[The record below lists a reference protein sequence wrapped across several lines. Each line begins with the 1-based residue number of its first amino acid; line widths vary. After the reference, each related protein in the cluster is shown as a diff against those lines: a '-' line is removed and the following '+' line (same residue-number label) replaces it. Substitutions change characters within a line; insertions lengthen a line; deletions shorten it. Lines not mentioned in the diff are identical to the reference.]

1 MSNIPGVRITEVDSP
16 GQGAAATSG
25 HVPLLLGCLLG
36 YSGNPDEHVNAPL
49 WIDSYQ
55 AFLAR
60 FMPFSR
66 AIVLASGWGEPIVE
80 KGSDSNPGEESSLNP
95 SPSAVENDV
104 TFGAVPVPENNQVVV
119 LKSSD
124 VATGAAGV
132 KSYFDNGGS
141 PCYVM
146 HCDSE
151 QQGAKI
157 ADSLQEYN
165 DITLYVA
172 LDDLAKVSMQTAF
185 PLLQA
190 INPQAMLITH
200 QPYLGYVPPQP
211 LPDNSQVAAYAPALK
226 FAAPGGELE
235 EGSTLLAGTGKTLAQ
250 LKVSDDEK
258 QREQYANVTARRNT
272 DQFDSSILRV
282 ITLAPSGG
290 VAGAFCK
297 TERERGIWKAPA
309 NIQLTGPAPTHNL
322 TPQQQ
327 AELTQAGFNPLL
339 WSPRTGTVIAG
350 GRTADT
356 NDLNWRFISVRLLFN
371 AVQRDLLAIIQ
382 PLVFELNGPRS
393 WQAATAG
400 IRNYLY
406 LLWKRGGLQGL
417 TPEQAFQVQVAL
429 GEDDEAQGVM
439 RMRVAL
445 APLRPAEFIELEFT
459 QQLQVLA

>member
-16 GQGAAATSG
+16 SRGAAAASG
-25 HVPLLLGCLLG
+25 HVPLLLGCFLSC
-36 YSGNPDEHVNAPL
+36 SGDPDEHVNAPL

-60 FMPFSR
+60 FAPYAR
-66 AIVLASGWGEPIVE
+66 TVVLANGWGEPIVE
-80 KGSDSNPGEESSLNP
+80 KGGDRKQGDESPLQTSL
-95 SPSAVENDV
+95 SAMEDDV
-104 TFGAVPVPENNQVVV
+104 TFGAVPVPENNHIVV

-124 VATGAAGV
+124 IATGAAGV
-132 KSYFDNGGS
+132 KCYFDNGGS

-146 HCDSE
+146 HCESE
-151 QQGAKI
+151 QQGGKI
-157 ADSLQEYN
+157 AGSLQEYN

-172 LDDLAKVSMQTAF
+172 LDDQAKVAMQTAF
-185 PLLQA
+185 PLLQE

-200 QPYLGYVPPQP
+200 QPYPGAVPPQP
-211 LPDNSQVAAYAPALK
+211 LPDNRQVATYTPALK
-226 FAAPGGELE
+226 FSSPGGELE
-235 EGSTLLAGTGKTLAQ
+235 EESTLLAGTGKTLAQ
-250 LKVSDDEK
+250 LKVSDDER

-272 DQFDSSILRV
+272 DQFDDSILRA

-290 VAGAFCK
+290 VAGVFCK

-309 NIQLTGPAPTHNL
+309 NIQLAGPAPTHNL
-322 TPQQQ
+322 TLSQQ

-350 GRTADT
+350 ARTADT
-356 NDLNWRFISVRLLFN
+356 QDLNGRFVSVRLLFN
-371 AVQRDLLAIIQ
+371 AVQRDLQAIIQ
-382 PLVFELNGPRS
+382 PQVFEPNGARS

-400 IRNYLY
+400 IRQYLY

-429 GEDDEAQGVM
+429 DEDDEAQGVM
-439 RMRVAL
+439 RIRVAL

>member
-1 MSNIPGVRITEVDSP
+1 MSNIPGVRITEVDSSS
-16 GQGAAATSG
+16 QGAAAASG
-25 HVPLLLGCLLG
+25 HVPLLLGCFLG
-36 YSGNPDEHVNAPL
+36 YSGDPDQNVNAPL

-55 AFLAR
+55 AFQAKFVPFAR
-60 FMPFSR
+60 T
-66 AIVLASGWGEPIVE
+66 IVLASGWGEPIVE
-80 KGSDSNPGEESSLNP
+80 KGSDSKQGEESPLDA
-95 SPSAVENDV
+95 SPSAVENEV
-104 TFGAVPVPENNQVVV
+104 AFAAVPVPENNQIVV

-124 VATGAAGV
+124 IATGAAGV
-132 KSYFDNGGS
+132 KCYFDNGGS

-146 HCDSE
+146 HCGRE
-151 QQGAKI
+151 PQGETI
-157 ADSLQEYN
+157 AASLQEYN

-172 LDDLAKVSMQTAF
+172 LDDPANVAMQTAF
-185 PLLQA
+185 PLLQT

-200 QPYLGYVPPQP
+200 QPYPGTTQP
-211 LPDNSQVAAYAPALK
+211 LPDNSQVATYTPALK

-235 EGSTLLAGTGKTLAQ
+235 EESTLLAGTGKTLAQ

-272 DQFDSSILRV
+272 DQFDSSILRF

-309 NIQLTGPAPTHNL
+309 NIQLTGPAPTHNF
-322 TPQQQ
+322 TPPQQ

-350 GRTADT
+350 ARTADT
-356 NDLNWRFISVRLLFN
+356 RDLNWRFISVRLLLN
-371 AVQRDLLAIIQ
+371 AVQRDLQAVIQ

-406 LLWKRGGLQGL
+406 LLWKRGGLQGV

-429 GEDDEAQGVM
+429 GEDDEAQGMM
-439 RMRVAL
+439 RIRVAL